1 MKKWISYYFWFIK
14 ESFSFMRGYNKVWI
28 LFNSIA
34 KGFSFAS
41 NSCAYDKLTA
51 QQKEDW
57 YASREGRVME
67 F

>member
-1 MKKWISYYFWFIK
+1 
-14 ESFSFMRGYNKVWI
+14 MRGYNKVWI
-28 LFNSIA
+28 LFNSIY

-41 NSCAYDKLTA
+41 NCCTYDKLTA

-57 YASREGRVME
+57 YASGEGRVMD